1 MPELRPRL
9 HVFGHI
15 HEAHGAYVHTW
26 DSDDLPTVQN
36 SDPVQASS
44 DMETVENDDK
54 ERTVFANAAN
64 WPMGELSRRDG
75 VKSPFGGPGFQPIVV
90 DLKEC

>member
-1 MPELRPRL
+1 
-9 HVFGHI
+9 
-15 HEAHGAYVHTW
+15 
-26 DSDDLPTVQN
+26 
-36 SDPVQASS
+36 VQASS
-44 DMETVENDDK
+44 DTETVEDDDK

-75 VKSPFGGPGFQPIVV
+75 VRSPFGGPGFQPIVV